1 MKDVIRG
8 YRMTDD
14 EARITQFPE
23 PMLIENDLATLTDQ
37 PWKYEYT
44 VKPVKSSEF
53 SKEDEQNA

>member
-23 PMLIENDLATLTDQ
+23 PMLIENDLAPLTDQ
-37 PWKYEYT
+37 SGKYEYT
-44 VKPVKSSEF
+44 VEPVKSSEF